1 MYIRVSKNPALIFAL
16 GAFLPAAALAVT
28 PTIYL
33 ERGKVLET
41 GAQVRAYNV
50 PTTDV
55 YGKIKYYDITI
66 TIPVPNDGKP
76 NVPGVINS
84 VLSPAVSTTVFTP
97 GSYQSGGI
105 TCTVVASPFGGI
117 TEGTIRCV
125 SGGGDNFAAAWY
137 TGTVNTNPFKNELT
151 AAGIAQIPGYSNYAW
166 GKTSSSG
173 NWWYCFFNNSG
184 NHIVAARQVNNTLTI
199 YKYGNDSVSDCQV
212 NFVKTAP

>member
-1 MYIRVSKNPALIFAL
+1 MSKNPALFFAL
-16 GAFLPAAALAVT
+16 GAFLPTMALAVT
-28 PTIYL
+28 PTAYL

-76 NVPGVINS
+76 NVPGVVTS
-84 VLSPAVSTTVFTP
+84 VLSPVVSTTVFTP
-97 GSYQSGGI
+97 GTYQSGGI

-125 SGGGDNFAAAWY
+125 STSGSSFAATWY
-137 TGTVNTNPFKNELT
+137 TGAVSTNPFKADLT

-166 GKTSSSG
+166 GKTG
-173 NWWYCFFNNSG
+173 QATGGFFWWSCFGYANE
-184 NHIVAARQVNNTLTI
+184 ILAARQVNNTLTL
-199 YKYGNDSVSDCQV
+199 YKYGDDNVSDCQV
-212 NFVKTAP
+212 NFGKTAP